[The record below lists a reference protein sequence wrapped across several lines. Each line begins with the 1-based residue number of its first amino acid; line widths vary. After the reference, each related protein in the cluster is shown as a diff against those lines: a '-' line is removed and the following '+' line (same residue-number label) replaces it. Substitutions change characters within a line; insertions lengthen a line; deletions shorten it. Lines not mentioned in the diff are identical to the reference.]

1 MPWLASR
8 GQAWTENSGTYIG
21 RCRPVM
27 DAQNQ
32 KKYTMM
38 AAITTNGTKTPRRV
52 VFN

>member
-1 MPWLASR
+1 VAGKL
-8 GQAWTENSGTYIG
+8 GTYIG

-38 AAITTNGTKTPRRV
+38 AAITTNGTKTPRRA